1 MRLNALQASAIAGQ
15 YARHIV
21 LSAFGRVDPR
31 SNSNRKGAGQSRSV
45 SSDEES
51 AKSASMTAW

>member
-15 YARHIV
+15 YARV

-31 SNSNRKGAGQSRSV
+31 TNSNRRGAGQSRSA
-45 SSDEES
+45 SSDEKS
-51 AKSASMTAW
+51 AKPASMTA